1 MFIPHAA
8 IRKTIIYVVPP
19 HILSSRSGMNK
30 MEHGGENVV
39 PVALPLLSLNVFR
52 LKLKILFFKTILASF
67 TSVSTEVSFSVLK
80 SRCFFKNDELSSWEI
95 FGFRPI
101 TSKIQRI
108 ASFHGLSDSLKINC
122 ENSVQIRSFFWSV
135 FSCIR
140 TEKTPYFDTFH
151 AVISSVFYVKL

>member
-19 HILSSRSGMNK
+19 DILSSRSGMNK

-80 SRCFFKNDELSSWEI
+80 SRCFFKNDELSSWGI

-108 ASFHGLSDSLKINC
+108 ASFQRLSTARKVSKYGVFSSPYFPVFRLKKLRI
-122 ENSVQIRSFFWSV
+122 STLFTQWSV
-135 FSCIR
+135 VSFM
-140 TEKTPYFDTFH
+140 
-151 AVISSVFYVKL
+151 